1 MISTK
6 RDLHVQ
12 RFTLAHELGHLRLG
26 HPFKLDETIGFAG
39 RNAPESRP
47 IQERA
52 ADTFASELL
61 GPKSLMLE
69 SAKRHRWN
77 KQKLHQPDNIYQLSL
92 RLGISYKA
100 TCWALVTASVLNRRE
115 AGKLEAEPV
124 KDQKRALVPEEL
136 ITNSWEDVWALTR
149 ADSETF
155 LEAGPDDLFAVHV
168 QDQASAGY
176 LWQLVD
182 TGTKRGDR
190 GRTTHEPRSRLW
202 RAVVPDS
209 LCSIRHS
216 WYAPARLRARQAME
230 WRNFRSHRD
239 RHRWP
244 WKKSVQGSRDEPSNR
259 HWRSQHEHHCPRRPP
274 IRIGAGSRSRRTT
287 DMLVDG
293 DHGGSRACA
302 RVRRLSGP
310 GVSALLCVRQRF
322 HRWSALPG
330 RDPEHSGILDS
341 LSRRDCPY
349 YPGGL
354 PPGWQP
360 PKGVNL
366 YRRESEPRT
375 PAGNQIAELL
385 DIGRVPV
392 LGHLGTT
399 AVFTHRFRRG

>member
-1 MISTK
+1 MTERSEILRAASEAARVFADFPHGKRTSFDIVGAIMGMSIPLVFQPLENLIGTAVTIGRARGIMISTK

-77 KQKLHQPDNIYQLSL
+77 KKKLHQPDNIYQLSL

-100 TCWALVTASVLNRRE
+100 TCWALVTAGVLDRRE

-136 ITNSWEDVWALTR
+136 ITNSWADVWALAR

-182 TGTKRGDR
+182 TGANAEIVGERSMNLDHAYGEQSS
-190 GRTTHEPRSRLW
+190 RT
-202 RAVVPDS
+202 V
-209 LCSIRHS
+209 
-216 WYAPARLRARQAME
+216 Y
-230 WRNFRSHRD
+230 
-239 RHRWP
+239 
-244 WKKSVQGSRDEPSNR
+244 
-259 HWRSQHEHHCPRRPP
+259 
-274 IRIGAGSRSRRTT
+274 
-287 DMLVDG
+287 
-293 DHGGSRACA
+293 
-302 RVRRLSGP
+302 VRFASP
-310 GVSALLCVRQRF
+310 G
-322 HRWSALPG
+322 
-330 RDPEHSGILDS
+330 
-341 LSRRDCPY
+341 
-349 YPGGL
+349 
-354 PPGWQP
+354 
-360 PKGVNL
+360 
-366 YRRESEPRT
+366 
-375 PAGNQIAELL
+375 
-385 DIGRVPV
+385 
-392 LGHLGTT
+392 
-399 AVFTHRFRRG
+399 THRLVFEHVRPWSGATLDHIEIDIDSHGKERAGLARRAKQQALALAA